1 MNRNKVYFFG
11 YLGLILLGS
20 SIPGTSVPDIFLLSW
35 DKLLHVMEY
44 SIVGVLGIRAFSS
57 TWKQP
62 IYGVITIGVVFG
74 IVDEL
79 YQGMI
84 PGRFTSSIDVLADG
98 IGVIFGSMMTKY
110 YLHIKYG

>member
-1 MNRNKVYFFG
+1 
-11 YLGLILLGS
+11 
-20 SIPGTSVPDIFLLSW
+20 
-35 DKLLHVMEY
+35 MEY

-110 YLHIKYG
+110 YLYIKYG